1 MSSSVYLTA
10 ININENRDTNN
21 EQTEMKSFSPNK
33 SVHDPTG
40 KNTPQAKSS
49 CFLTKNHE
57 KFEKT
62 TSMMLDYLVNEET
75 HYTDMI
81 KIEDYFKN
89 KTIEDYKIYNT
100 NLDEIKKKREML
112 KMMESHLNEVGF
124 YKFSL
129 IFIK

>member
-1 MSSSVYLTA
+1 MSVYLTA
-10 ININENRDTNN
+10 VNITDQRDQNN
-21 EQTEMKSFSPNK
+21 DEQSAASSRTKSLDMSPQK
-33 SVHDPTG
+33 TTT
-40 KNTPQAKSS
+40 KNTNS

-89 KTIEDYKIYNT
+89 KTIEDYKIYNFKQ
-100 NLDEIKKKREML
+100 DEINKKREML
-112 KMMESHLNEVGF
+112 QKLEDQINEV
-124 YKFSL
+124 
-129 IFIK
+129 

>member
-1 MSSSVYLTA
+1 MSVYLTA
-10 ININENRDTNN
+10 VNITDQRDQNID
-21 EQTEMKSFSPNK
+21 EQPPIYSPAKSQTFSPGKTTPRNK
-33 SVHDPTG
+33 
-40 KNTPQAKSS
+40 NS

-89 KTIEDYKIYNT
+89 KTIEDYKIYNAKQ
-100 NLDEIKKKREML
+100 DEIIKKRQML
-112 KMMESHLNEVGF
+112 ENLEGQINEVWKSF
-124 YKFSL
+124 
-129 IFIK
+129 